1 MSDTAKTAQGTTIA
15 INTGTD
21 ATPVWTDV
29 KNVSDISGFDGKA
42 AEIDTTDLS
51 STAKER
57 VLGLQDW
64 GTVTLATFIN
74 LQETSHAALLAAK
87 KAGTKKSFKV
97 TLSDASTI
105 TFDAFVA
112 TFPIAAKVDSVY
124 TGNIA
129 LTVTGDITVTVGP

>member
-1 MSDTAKTAQGTTIA
+1 MSSTAKTAQGTTIA

-21 ATPVWTDV
+21 ATPVWTDI

-51 STAKER
+51 SVAKER

-64 GTVTLATFIN
+64 GTVTLAAFIN
-74 LQETSHAALLAAK
+74 LSEASHAALLAAK

-105 TFDAFVA
+105 AFDAFVA

-124 TGNIA
+124 SGNIA
-129 LTVTGDITVTVGP
+129 LTVTGDLTVTVGP